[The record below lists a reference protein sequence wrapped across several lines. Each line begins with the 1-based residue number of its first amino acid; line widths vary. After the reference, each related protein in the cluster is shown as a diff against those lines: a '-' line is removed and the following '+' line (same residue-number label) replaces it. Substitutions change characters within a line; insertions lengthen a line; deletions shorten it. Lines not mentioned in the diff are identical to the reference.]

1 MISVSM
7 SSRFEAFAQLLTLF
21 IIFIL
26 VLAITYYVTRFV
38 GNYQKGKM
46 AGSNI
51 SILETMRITNSK
63 YIQVVKIGC
72 KVFAIA
78 VSKDTVTYLCELNED
93 ELVYNETSSGK
104 VMMNSE
110 GFKEILE
117 KFKKDKPED

>member
-1 MISVSM
+1 MINVSM

-51 SILETMRITNSK
+51 SILETMRISNSK